1 VTFRGEP
8 PPAPPST
15 STSKT
20 PELVVARGSLIAR
33 PELSIGLVP
42 HVAVGLALAG
52 RVRVAKRVDVA
63 AGLMWT
69 PEASIADSGFA
80 VGLSAV
86 RLGSCVAA
94 WEEAPFALLGCA
106 DFLAGATHASA
117 RDASVAPAGDRPWL
131 AVAASSRLAVRVEGP
146 LLVEVG
152 ADAVV
157 PFVRDTFVSARVLP
171 GDDHRNAFQQA
182 AVAGIFHAGAGVSF

>member
-1 VTFRGEP
+1 V
-8 PPAPPST
+8 
-15 STSKT
+15 
-20 PELVVARGSLIAR
+20 AR
-33 PELSIGLVP
+33 PELSLGLVP
-42 HVAVGLALAG
+42 HPALGVALAG
-52 RVRVAKRVDVA
+52 RVRVANRVDVA
-63 AGLMWT
+63 AGLMWI
-69 PEASIADSGFA
+69 PEARIPDGAFA

-86 RLGSCVAA
+86 RLGVCVAP
-94 WEEAPFALLGCA
+94 WEAPPFALLGCA

-117 RDASVAPAGDRPWL
+117 RDASVAPAGERGWF
-131 AVAASSRLAVRVEGP
+131 AASLSSRFAARVAGP

-182 AVAGIFHAGAGVSF
+182 AVAGLFHAGAGVSF